1 MPEPSLVLG
10 AVELEPG
17 GVALDPGVAA
27 FELGPLGI
35 APLAPER
42 RRLLVAVR
50 RLFVRRRGPTVAI
63 CPFAHRRRHP
73 TRG

>member
-1 MPEPSLVLG
+1 
-10 AVELEPG
+10 
-17 GVALDPGVAA
+17 
-27 FELGPLGI
+27 
-35 APLAPER
+35 
-42 RRLLVAVR
+42 VAVR